1 MVNITINDILYALI
15 TVLLPLVLRYVYQ
28 LVSIKVSGT
37 QYANAVNAV
46 FAAVEYVNQT
56 YVDALKKEG
65 DFDAESQEFA
75 LEMAKD
81 AALDIMEA
89 STYKWLSK
97 SFEDIDG
104 WLDVQIESAVKAVKE

>member
-28 LVSIKVSGT
+28 LVSIKVAGT

-56 YVDALKKEG
+56 YVDTLKKEG

-75 LEMAKD
+75 FEMAKD

-89 STYKWLSK
+89 STYKWLAK
-97 SFEDIDG
+97 SFDSVDS